1 MLIEIIIIMIS
12 FAARLRMAPTSER
25 ARCMG
30 SGMRLERVSGMV
42 EVEGGVEGR
51 SGGVEYRL
59 HRPRLLLLTGFAG
72 AREMSGGADAG
83 DGVNAKKLL

>member
-25 ARCMG
+25 ARC
-30 SGMRLERVSGMV
+30 MRLERVSGMV

-72 AREMSGGADAG
+72 AREELGGVDAII
-83 DGVNAKKLL
+83 GVNARKLL